1 MLTKQELSCFSF
13 SFLQNFFAIHK
24 LIQHSFEGFFCF
36 LCHIFRFCLFCLLCI
51 YFPSLFDY
59 SCFLQPLR
67 LYKINGE
74 LGKENRGATYI

>member
-1 MLTKQELSCFSF
+1 L
-13 SFLQNFFAIHK
+13 FF
-24 LIQHSFEGFFCF
+24 
-36 LCHIFRFCLFCLLCI
+36 FCLLCI